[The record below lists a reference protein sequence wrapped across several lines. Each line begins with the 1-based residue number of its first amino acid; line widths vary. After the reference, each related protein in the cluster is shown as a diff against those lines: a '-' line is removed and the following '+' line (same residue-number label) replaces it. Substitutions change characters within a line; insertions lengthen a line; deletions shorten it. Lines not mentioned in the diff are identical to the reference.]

1 MSFNVAAPGQMNP
14 AKIAIPYIRG
24 SSLRLPFWDELS
36 LLQCKCS
43 RRNVLISLHFMLL
56 DLSGSRA
63 STANAFGSPPA
74 PFFPPPPPRWP
85 LRNCVK
91 QSRGALIAKADVA
104 AHTVLRCACALDTL
118 AYSIFKATSNAQSE
132 IEEGC
137 NARTASGANLKL
149 EVWLISNHCPAL
161 PRRRQCCRAT
171 VINPSHTCV
180 LHLCLCTV

>member
-1 MSFNVAAPGQMNP
+1 MQMLKTQRLDIF
-14 AKIAIPYIRG
+14 ALYAIGPLRE
-24 SSLRLPFWDELS
+24 SSKHRQCFWLS
-36 LLQCKCS
+36 T
-43 RRNVLISLHFMLL
+43 
-56 DLSGSRA
+56 
-63 STANAFGSPPA
+63 STFL
-74 PFFPPPPPRWP
+74 PPPPPRWP